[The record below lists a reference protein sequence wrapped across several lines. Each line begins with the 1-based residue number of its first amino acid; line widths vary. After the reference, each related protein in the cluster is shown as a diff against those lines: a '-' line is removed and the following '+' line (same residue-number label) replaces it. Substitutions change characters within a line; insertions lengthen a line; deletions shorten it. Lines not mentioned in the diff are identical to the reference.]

1 MNTMEFQGELAN
13 LLSEYNQNKTLA
25 KQLNYLNQQIK
36 ENEQQLNDSCIKI
49 PFTRYKLLDKLGIIR
64 RSIPTLLAQNK
75 RLVMTYNAKVDKVQK
90 TNTKLVQHLEKI
102 ISDCE
107 NSPQEQQAVKYQ
119 LLNKCFL
126 DKI

>member
-36 ENEQQLNDSCIKI
+36 ENKQQLNDSYIKI
-49 PFTRYKLLDKLGIIR
+49 PFTRYKLLDKLEIIR
-64 RSIPTLLAQNK
+64 RSVPTLLAQNK
-75 RLVMTYNAKVDKVQK
+75 RLVMTYNAKVDKAQK

-102 ISDCE
+102 IADCE
-107 NSPQEQQAVKYQ
+107 NGPQEQQTIKYQ

>member
-1 MNTMEFQGELAN
+1 MNTMEFQEELAN
-13 LLSEYNQNKTLA
+13 LLSEYSQNKTLA
-25 KQLNYLNQQIK
+25 RQLNYLDQQIK
-36 ENEQQLNDSCIKI
+36 ENEQQLNDSYINI
-49 PFTRYKLLDKLGIIR
+49 PFTHYKLLDKLGIIK
-64 RSIPTLLAQNK
+64 RSVPTLLAQNK
-75 RLVMTYNAKVDKVQK
+75 RLVMTYNAKIDKAQQ

-102 ISDCE
+102 INDCE